1 MTKKGQ
7 GGGFAKKQSVEAEK
21 RRAAERRRSII
32 TLLGITAVVVIV
44 MAVIAVLRAGRQTEE
59 AAATLTPTSG
69 DAAVSTTPAAEN
81 AEGDAAAA
89 PADGYPGACEG
100 QGDLVA
106 GDRLLAELTPA
117 ERNEYYSA
125 APDNMLT
132 AGACYEAVLTTAAGE
147 MRFRLFADETPLT
160 VNNFVFLATQ
170 GYFDGTTFHRVLENF
185 MAQGGDPTGT
195 GIGGPGYQFADE
207 VNAPFTFDRRGLL
220 AMANA
225 GPGTNGSQFFITF
238 VETPWLNGNHTIFG
252 QLLEGDD
259 ILNQIRLRDPATDA
273 DPGDELTRVDIYVYP

>member
-7 GGGFAKKQSVEAEK
+7 GGGFAKKQAMEVEK
-21 RRAAERRRSII
+21 RRAQERRRSII

-59 AAATLTPTSG
+59 AAAIL
-69 DAAVSTTPAAEN
+69 TPAAVTSG
-81 AEGDAAAA
+81 AEEDASAAADA
-89 PADGYPGACEG
+89 PAAESDGYPGACEG
-100 QGDLVA
+100 QGELLTA
-106 GDRLLAELTPA
+106 DRPLAELAPA
-117 ERNEYYSA
+117 ERDHYYTA

-132 AGACYEAVLTTAAGE
+132 PDVCYEAVLTTAGGE

-195 GIGGPGYQFADE
+195 GVGGPGYQFADE
-207 VNAPFTFDRRGLL
+207 VDTSFSFDRRGLL

-238 VETPWLNGNHTIFG
+238 VETPWLDGNHTIFG
-252 QLLEGDD
+252 RLLEGDD
-259 ILNQIRLRDPATDA
+259 VLSQIRLRDPATDA
-273 DPGDELTRVDIYVYP
+273 DPGQELTRVDIYIYP